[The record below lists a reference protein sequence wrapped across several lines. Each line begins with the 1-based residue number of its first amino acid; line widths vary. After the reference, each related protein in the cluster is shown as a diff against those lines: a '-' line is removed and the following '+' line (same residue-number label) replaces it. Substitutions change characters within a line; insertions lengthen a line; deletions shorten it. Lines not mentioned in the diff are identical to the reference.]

1 MSYDLNERLLSAV
14 HSGDFGQALDCI
26 IEGAQ
31 ATYVSSTC
39 GRTAVGTAALLGD
52 AELLELLVQSCEE
65 PQLNVFKHGEC
76 NDTHQ
81 FDHGQKGSG
90 LRNALEQ
97 LLSLA
102 RENQLFRG

>member
-1 MSYDLNERLLSAV
+1 MLSYDLNERLLSAV

-65 PQLNVFKHGEC
+65 PQLNVFKHGKWVQRHSTMAKRAAD
-76 NDTHQ
+76 DTV
-81 FDHGQKGSG
+81 S
-90 LRNALEQ
+90 EQ
-97 LLSLA
+97 LLA
-102 RENQLFRG
+102 TENQLFRG